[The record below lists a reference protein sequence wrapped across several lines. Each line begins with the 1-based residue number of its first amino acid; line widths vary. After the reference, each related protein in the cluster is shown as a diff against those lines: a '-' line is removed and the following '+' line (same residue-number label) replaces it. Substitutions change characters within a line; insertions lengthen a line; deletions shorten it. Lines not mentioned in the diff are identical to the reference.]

1 MGIILPVYQWLILN
15 SQIFDKFFLMKLFLG
30 FLVLTISFH
39 ITYSQ
44 DDDNLILGKSNK
56 QTTAAVYDLSDPTG
70 VNIEVS
76 LWGTIRY
83 PGRYRVPVNS
93 TFLDLM
99 SYAGGPLETSNLEDI
114 RIMRETNNPAKKPQ
128 VIKLNYNDLLWG
140 DQVKTERRLNPLLQ
154 SGDII
159 LVLEQKRYTFRDNFI
174 FFLPI
179 VSSIIGIIT
188 LIITLRK

>member
-1 MGIILPVYQWLILN
+1 
-15 SQIFDKFFLMKLFLG
+15 MKLFFIFFVVILS
-30 FLVLTISFH
+30 IH

-70 VNIEVS
+70 VNLEVS
-76 LWGTIRY
+76 MWGTIRF

-114 RIMRETNNPAKKPQ
+114 RILRETNDPTKKPQ
-128 VIKLNYNDLLWG
+128 VIKLNYDDLLWA
-140 DQVKTERRLNPLLQ
+140 DQVKTSSRVNPVLQ

-159 LVLEQKRYTFRDNFI
+159 LVPEQKRYTFRDNLI
-174 FFLPI
+174 FFVPI
-179 VSSIIGIIT
+179 VGALISIIT
-188 LIITLRK
+188 LIVTLKK